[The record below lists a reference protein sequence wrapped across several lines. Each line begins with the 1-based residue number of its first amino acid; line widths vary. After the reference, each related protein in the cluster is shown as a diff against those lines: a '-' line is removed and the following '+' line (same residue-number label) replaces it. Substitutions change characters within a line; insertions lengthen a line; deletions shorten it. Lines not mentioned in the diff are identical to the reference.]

1 MGYKDSRGLP
11 PEQTIRALAFD
22 KTGVGE
28 VEYLRVLWEEV
39 DNG

>member
-1 MGYKDSRGLP
+1 MGYEDSRGLP
-11 PEQTIRALAFD
+11 PEQTIRALVFD

-28 VEYLRVLWEEV
+28 LEYLRVLWEEV

>member
-1 MGYKDSRGLP
+1 MGYEDSRGLP

-28 VEYLRVLWEEV
+28 LEYLRVLWEEV
-39 DNG
+39 DNV